1 MELIDKYMWYQEG
14 PGVRKNQYTSS
25 GVKLLNVA
33 NLVEGKIELS
43 TSSRYISEDEANG
56 RYNHFLVDEG
66 DLIIASSGIQV
77 SYFEKKMGI
86 AEKKHLPLCMN
97 TSTIRFKVL
106 DKNITDIRYFMYF
119 LKSNVFKK
127 QIRKLITGSA
137 QLNFGPSHL
146 KKIKIE
152 MPELKKQQ
160 EIVKKLDRVK
170 KIIDIRNNQI
180 IELNELIKSQF
191 VEMFELEKYE
201 LEMLGGISN
210 FIDYRGKTPT
220 ISDDKEVRIINAKS
234 VGKGFFKYIDE
245 YITEDLYEKWM
256 KRGIAYAGD
265 VLFVTE
271 GHTFGNTCLIP
282 DGIERFAL
290 GQRVI
295 TIQGKEKLNNIYL
308 CYYMQLDEFIN
319 KINIYKTGGTAKGIR
334 SKDLAKITI
343 PIPPITLQNEFSEIV
358 KQIDKQKFEIEKSL
372 KEIQE
377 LYESLMQEYFA
388 KSTLKNE

>member
-1 MELIDKYMWYQEG
+1 MKLYEIGTIITGNTPSRKIKEYYKSNDIMFIKPGDIEEKYI
-14 PGVRKNQYTSS
+14 T
-25 GVKLLNVA
+25 
-33 NLVEGKIELS
+33 NLKKSED
-43 TSSRYISEDEANG
+43 YISEKARNKARILPKGTVLVTCIGTIGKVGILENEATCNQQINAIIPNDMIISK
-56 RYNHFLVDEG
+56 YLAY
-66 DLIIASSGIQV
+66 LIKSKQ
-77 SYFEKKMGI
+77 
-86 AEKKHLPLCMN
+86 
-97 TSTIRFKVL
+97 RVL
-106 DKNITDIRYFMYF
+106 KLKANAPVVPIINKTDF
-119 LKSNVFKK
+119 S
-127 QIRKLITGSA
+127 
-137 QLNFGPSHL
+137 
-146 KKIKIE
+146 KIE
-152 MPELKKQQ
+152 INICDREEQKK
-160 EIVKKLDRVK
+160 IVKKLDLTK
-170 KIIDIRNNQI
+170 KIIDIRKKQI
-180 IELNELIKSQF
+180 EELRNFIKSQF

-220 ISDDKEVRIINAKS
+220 ISDDKEVRIVNAKS

-256 KRGIAYAGD
+256 KRGVAYAGD

-343 PIPPITLQNEFSEIV
+343 PVPPITLQNQFSEIV
-358 KQIDKQKFEIEKSL
+358 KQIDKQKFESMIQLKMMEK
-372 KEIQE
+372 I
-377 LYESLMQEYFA
+377 YNIINDRRRYV
-388 KSTLKNE
+388 

>member
-1 MELIDKYMWYQEG
+1 M
-14 PGVRKNQYTSS
+14 
-25 GVKLLNVA
+25 
-33 NLVEGKIELS
+33 
-43 TSSRYISEDEANG
+43 
-56 RYNHFLVDEG
+56 
-66 DLIIASSGIQV
+66 
-77 SYFEKKMGI
+77 
-86 AEKKHLPLCMN
+86 
-97 TSTIRFKVL
+97 
-106 DKNITDIRYFMYF
+106 
-119 LKSNVFKK
+119 
-127 QIRKLITGSA
+127 
-137 QLNFGPSHL
+137 
-146 KKIKIE
+146 KKIKLKDICNISAGGTPSRSNINYWNNGDIPWCKIGDFSGKYINQVKE
-152 MPELKKQQ
+152 NITEEGLKNSSAKIFKRGTILYTIFATVGEVAILEKESATNQAIAGLELINNEVDLEYLYYYLKSLKFLMLKKSRGVAQNNINLGILKNI
-160 EIVKKLDRVK
+160 EIKIPDKIEQINIAKILGNIER
-170 KIIDIRNNQI
+170 IIDKKKKQLK
-180 IELNELIKSQF
+180 ELNTIIKSQF

-220 ISDDKEVRIINAKS
+220 ISDDKEVRIVNAKS

-256 KRGIAYAGD
+256 KRGVAYAGD

-343 PIPPITLQNEFSEIV
+343 PVPPITLQNEFSEIV
-358 KQIDKQKFEIEKSL
+358 KRIDKQKFESMIQLKMIEK
-372 KEIQE
+372 I
-377 LYESLMQEYFA
+377 YNIINDRRRYV
-388 KSTLKNE
+388 

>member
-1 MELIDKYMWYQEG
+1 MDIPIIEVDIQDKIIE
-14 PGVRKNQYTSS
+14 
-25 GVKLLNVA
+25 
-33 NLVEGKIELS
+33 NL
-43 TSSRYISEDEANG
+43 D
-56 RYNHFLVDEG
+56 
-66 DLIIASSGIQV
+66 IITNNIQ
-77 SYFEKKMGI
+77 SKK
-86 AEKKHLPLCMN
+86 E
-97 TSTIRFKVL
+97 
-106 DKNITDIRYFMYF
+106 
-119 LKSNVFKK
+119 
-127 QIRKLITGSA
+127 Q
-137 QLNFGPSHL
+137 
-146 KKIKIE
+146 
-152 MPELKKQQ
+152 
-160 EIVKKLDRVK
+160 VKKLEQLV
-170 KIIDIRNNQI
+170 
-180 IELNELIKSQF
+180 KSQF

-201 LEMLGGISN
+201 LEMLGGVSN

-220 ISDDKEVRIINAKS
+220 ISDDKEVRIVNAKS

-343 PIPPITLQNEFSEIV
+343 PIPPIDLQNQFSEIV

-372 KEIQE
+372 KKIQE
-377 LYESLMQEYFA
+377 LYESLMKEYF
-388 KSTLKNE
+388 KGERR

>member
-191 VEMFELEKYE
+191 VEMFDNKNYPKIRLKEVLVQDQDVEKIENTRKEKFVTVGINGKGARERIIKDEKWPVPFVGYRVKGGQFIYSRIDARNGAFAIIPNYLNNAVVSKDFPIFDIDYNKIKPDILLFSLLEE
-201 LEMLGGISN
+201 A
-210 FIDYRGKTPT
+210 FIDIIKNSSFGATNRQR
-220 ISDDKEVRIINAKS
+220 IKER
-234 VGKGFFKYIDE
+234 
-245 YITEDLYEKWM
+245 
-256 KRGIAYAGD
+256 
-265 VLFVTE
+265 
-271 GHTFGNTCLIP
+271 TF
-282 DGIERFAL
+282 
-290 GQRVI
+290 
-295 TIQGKEKLNNIYL
+295 LNYKIYL
-308 CYYMQLDEFIN
+308 
-319 KINIYKTGGTAKGIR
+319 
-334 SKDLAKITI
+334 
-343 PIPPITLQNEFSEIV
+343 PPLYIQNQFSEIV

-372 KEIQE
+372 KKIQE
-377 LYESLMQEYFA
+377 LYESLMEKYFG
-388 KSTLKNE
+388 

>member
-1 MELIDKYMWYQEG
+1 M
-14 PGVRKNQYTSS
+14 
-25 GVKLLNVA
+25 
-33 NLVEGKIELS
+33 
-43 TSSRYISEDEANG
+43 
-56 RYNHFLVDEG
+56 
-66 DLIIASSGIQV
+66 

-152 MPELKKQQ
+152 MPELNKQQ

-201 LEMLGGISN
+201 LEMLGGVSN

-220 ISDDKEVRIINAKS
+220 ISDDKEVRIVNAKS

-343 PIPPITLQNEFSEIV
+343 PIPPIDLQNQFSEIV
-358 KQIDKQKFEIEKSL
+358 KQIDKQKFESMIQLKMMEK
-372 KEIQE
+372 I
-377 LYESLMQEYFA
+377 YNIINDRRRYV
-388 KSTLKNE
+388 